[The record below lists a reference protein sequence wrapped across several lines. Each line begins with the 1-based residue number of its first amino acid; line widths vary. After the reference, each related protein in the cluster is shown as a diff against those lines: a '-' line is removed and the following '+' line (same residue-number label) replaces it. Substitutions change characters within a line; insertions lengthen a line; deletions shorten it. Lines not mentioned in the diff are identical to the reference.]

1 MVERKRVTWS
11 SSFTTVGNYRQKKV
25 IRLTDA
31 RVIVQIGF
39 TGSLVFSFVFLK
51 ELVWVGFRT
60 NIGNYRHTGD
70 SECIRTSSVSP
81 VVSNRH
87 LLARILIPDA
97 PIELAGLPSRILTE
111 VVSPDVI
118 RRQ

>member
-25 IRLTDA
+25 ISLTDA

-60 NIGNYRHTGD
+60 TIGNYRHTGD
-70 SECIRTSSVSP
+70 SECIHTSSVSP

-87 LLARILIPDA
+87 LRARILILGA
-97 PIELAGLPSRILTE
+97 PIDLAG
-111 VVSPDVI
+111 
-118 RRQ
+118 